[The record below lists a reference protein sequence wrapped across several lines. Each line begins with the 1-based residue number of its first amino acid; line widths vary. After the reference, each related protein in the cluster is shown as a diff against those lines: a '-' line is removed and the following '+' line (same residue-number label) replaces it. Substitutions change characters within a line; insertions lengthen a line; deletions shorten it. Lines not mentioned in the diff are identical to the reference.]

1 MWRVNI
7 MSKDS
12 FNYLN
17 MFFFYLN
24 MFVLSGN
31 SEYMITI
38 SNFKCFKFWFN
49 VFRFNNFRKQL
60 YLSFFRNSNK
70 L

>member
-1 MWRVNI
+1 MA
-7 MSKDS
+7 KDS
-12 FNYLN
+12 FNYLLICSL
-17 MFFFYLN
+17 FYFN

-60 YLSFFRNSNK
+60 YLFFQEK
-70 L
+70 Q